1 MNSTYET
8 QHVRMFDE
16 LKHSLKMEMPQ
27 LAIQANGGR
36 SILFV
41 YPPADNQAYIDE
53 AKETLGS
60 SCEFIDLAD
69 LFTQFV
75 DEMGYDAFQE
85 AYREIGKEIYVSNN
99 FSEGTFYSLIVK
111 RISEVLSS
119 GKVPVIVHTEAI
131 YDMGFTNNNI
141 MEEKVVLNSKIP
153 IVVFYPATVEGETIK
168 FLGKQ
173 NASKYRCIVIK

>member
-1 MNSTYET
+1 
-8 QHVRMFDE
+8 MFDE
-16 LKHSLKMEMPQ
+16 LKHSLKMDMPQ

-41 YPPADNQAYIDE
+41 YPPMDNKLYIDE
-53 AKETLGS
+53 AKSTLGS
-60 SCEFIDLAD
+60 NCEFIDLNE

-75 DEMGYDAFQE
+75 DDMGADAFQE
-85 AYREIGKEIYVSNN
+85 AINDIGKEIYVSNN
-99 FSEGTFYSLIVK
+99 DHERTFYAQIIK
-111 RISEVLSS
+111 RISQVLNN
-119 GKVPVIVHTEAI
+119 GKIPVIVHTEII

-141 MEEKVVLNSKIP
+141 MEEKVVLSSKIP
-153 IVVFYPATVEGETIK
+153 IVVFYPATVEGDTIK